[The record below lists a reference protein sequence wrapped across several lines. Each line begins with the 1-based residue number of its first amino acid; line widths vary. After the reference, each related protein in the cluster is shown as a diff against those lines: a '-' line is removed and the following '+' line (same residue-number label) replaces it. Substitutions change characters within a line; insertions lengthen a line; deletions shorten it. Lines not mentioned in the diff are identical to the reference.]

1 MPRPRPYGGG
11 KAGQPMFSVR
21 GEPDPPP
28 DQKYRAPT
36 QPLEQRLEEIR
47 PAIAGFTSAMPLVRR
62 RKRPDEAFGEGDKFL
77 GMSDLL
83 GRFLRCNRG
92 ASSPIVA
99 GVANLHASDL
109 LPVKLWGDDTGL
121 DKVLSEGRMYATM
134 P

>member
-1 MPRPRPYGGG
+1 MPRLRLYGGG
-11 KAGQPMFSVR
+11 KAGQPIFSLR

-47 PAIAGFTSAMPLVRR
+47 PAIAGFTSAMPL
-62 RKRPDEAFGEGDKFL
+62 
-77 GMSDLL
+77 
-83 GRFLRCNRG
+83 

-99 GVANLHASDL
+99 GVANLHASDQI
-109 LPVKLWGDDTGL
+109 PMRPWRDDTGL
-121 DKVLSEGRMYATM
+121 DKVLSEGRVYAII